1 MKIKFI
7 TNFAGNWEAGDVVET
22 ESLPNGNTL
31 VDNVACIDTALLM
44 EHCEVVTE
52 SEDEEMSFYNDN
64 DIQLNKIVNEI
75 KECMEEA
82 LEIINNCENDQA
94 SEYNIYNLKRDIK
107 RFLEDH

>member
-1 MKIKFI
+1 
-7 TNFAGNWEAGDVVET
+7 
-22 ESLPNGNTL
+22 
-31 VDNVACIDTALLM
+31 
-44 EHCEVVTE
+44 
-52 SEDEEMSFYNDN
+52 MSFYNDN

-75 KECMEEA
+75 KEYMEEA